1 MRWVCDDGECVCGRA
16 LVVHRMLLTWSPRK
30 LADGAISFGSRNDW
44 SERHILCVRVCLC
57 FFLSVL
63 FRLAFAV
70 AASARFHQINRIRQM
85 EKKSYKL
92 RNWMNFILFQM
103 CLSNGQCGLGFAIWI
118 NCVWKVNTRLFVSS
132 TLLLSPHILSIY
144 LSTVSTHDG
153 CCIDCEC
160 IDAFPKKIKKKIEEW
175 NCTHHYR
182 ERGTKINCIRT
193 QTHWKP

>member
-1 MRWVCDDGECVCGRA
+1 MTVSVCVGELLLCIECCWLDHHGSSPMGQFRLVLETIEANATFCVC
-16 LVVHRMLLTWSPRK
+16 V
-30 LADGAISFGSRNDW
+30 
-44 SERHILCVRVCLC
+44 CVCV